1 MIRINYKRSATG
13 HDNCFDFNFNE
24 KELIPSVYYEKGERG
39 AVLRF
44 FIRLLGKAGMLSENA
59 KEIIWSIH
67 YPCHFG
73 DIPFTMIYDID
84 YDTVSF
90 AVDTEYCEYKEII
103 AEKLRSL
110 AETAE

>member
-1 MIRINYKRSATG
+1 MAGY
-13 HDNCFDFNFNE
+13 DNCFELNSSE
-24 KELIPSVYYEKGERG
+24 KELIPSACHKKGERG
-39 AVLRF
+39 VALRF

>member
-1 MIRINYKRSATG
+1 MIRINYKRSAAG
-13 HDNCFDFNFNE
+13 YDNCFDLNFSE
-24 KELIPSVYYEKGERG
+24 QEIIPSIYYEKGKSG
-39 AVLRF
+39 AALRF
-44 FIRLLGKAGMLSENA
+44 FIRLLGKAGMLNGNA
-59 KEIIWSIH
+59 IELIWSKH

-73 DIPFTMIYDID
+73 DIPFTMVYDID